1 MSDLMFQPTVP
12 TGCVI
17 AAHLGADG
25 TAPNR
30 FTDKEI
36 GKAVK
41 LAGLDNYVLCADG
54 DELEGVVLAI
64 EPGTIDN
71 GFSYGSVQKDGR
83 VIAINTGSGA
93 LTVGTYVV
101 ASAQAALGTA
111 NATGG
116 NNFDPCPQVEAGSA
130 GVPGTSFAV
139 PATYKWRVI
148 SLLGGNGAVNSAVL
162 IEKQ

>member
-12 TGCVI
+12 TNAVI
-17 AAHLGADG
+17 TTHLGVDA

-30 FTDKEI
+30 LTDKDI

-41 LAGLDNYVLCADG
+41 LGASDNYLLCADG
-54 DELEGVVLAI
+54 NELEGVLLAV
-64 EPGTIDN
+64 EPGTIDD
-71 GFSYGSVQKDGR
+71 GWAYGSVQKDGR
-83 VIAINTGSGA
+83 LIAINKGA
-93 LTVGTYVV
+93 GAIAVGAYVV
-101 ASAQAALGTA
+101 AAAQAAIGTK

-116 NNFDPCPQVEAGSA
+116 NNFDPCPQVKAGSA
-130 GVPGTSFAV
+130 GTPGTDYPV

-148 SLLGGNGAVNSAVL
+148 SLLGGAGAVDSAIL